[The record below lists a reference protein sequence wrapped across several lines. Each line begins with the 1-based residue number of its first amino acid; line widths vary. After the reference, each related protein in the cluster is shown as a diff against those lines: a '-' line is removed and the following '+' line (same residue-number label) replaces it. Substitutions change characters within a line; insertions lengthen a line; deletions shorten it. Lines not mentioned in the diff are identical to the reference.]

1 LPPAWEWHI
10 SPFGLLFYC
19 SSVPRGRASRGTLA
33 CKREMF
39 GINLLFVDRMLWT
52 ISVSGFGGNNNGF
65 PSSYGVEGDVS
76 ALFGFCNEIA
86 RLKTMQPNARLA
98 HALTKDKQ
106 NYIFHAH
113 HCVGCFFDALP
124 EQNIVLFRRPL
135 SSLTAITCLS

>member
-1 LPPAWEWHI
+1 MPLAWEWHI

-19 SSVPRGRASRGTLA
+19 SSVPRGRARGTLA
-33 CKREMF
+33 CKREMY
-39 GINLLFVDRMLWT
+39 GIDLLLVDRMLWT

-65 PSSYGVEGDVS
+65 PSSYGVEGDFS
-76 ALFGFCNEIA
+76 ARFGFCNEMF
-86 RLKTMQPNARLA
+86 RLKTMQPNARLG

-106 NYIFHAH
+106 NYISHDH

-124 EQNIVLFRRPL
+124 EQNIVLFHRSL